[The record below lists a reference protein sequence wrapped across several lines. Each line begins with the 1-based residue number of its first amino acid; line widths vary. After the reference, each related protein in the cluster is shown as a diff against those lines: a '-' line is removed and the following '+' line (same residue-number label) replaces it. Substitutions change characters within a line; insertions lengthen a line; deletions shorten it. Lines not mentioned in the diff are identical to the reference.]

1 MSTGSTT
8 TDIYVLL
15 ITFVVGFALGCVVE
29 FLRERWE
36 ERRLWYGSAPKDKP
50 KDPED
55 KSKGGPPWTPV

>member
-8 TDIYVLL
+8 TDVYVLL

-29 FLRERWE
+29 YLRERWE
-36 ERRLWYGSAPKDKP
+36 ERRMWLGKPAKP

-55 KSKGGPPWTPV
+55 KGKGSKPWTDA